1 MYKKYVSLTLFILI
15 ISCSSQ
21 DNELEYPE
29 STKIDFNENL
39 HGYQINDSYRW
50 LEDFTSDESLDW
62 VKRQNKFT
70 QNFIKKNKYKKNI
83 SRYLETIWGNESISI
98 PYKVEGRTFYYFND
112 GLCRVC
118 YHCSRRKTMVN

>member
-62 VKRQNKFT
+62 VKKQNKFT
-70 QNFIKKNKYKKNI
+70 QNFIKKNKYKNDSLKLKDWNNQL
-83 SRYLETIWGNESISI
+83 RKEVFRKLLKRNTTICTGTS
-98 PYKVEGRTFYYFND
+98 
-112 GLCRVC
+112 
-118 YHCSRRKTMVN
+118 